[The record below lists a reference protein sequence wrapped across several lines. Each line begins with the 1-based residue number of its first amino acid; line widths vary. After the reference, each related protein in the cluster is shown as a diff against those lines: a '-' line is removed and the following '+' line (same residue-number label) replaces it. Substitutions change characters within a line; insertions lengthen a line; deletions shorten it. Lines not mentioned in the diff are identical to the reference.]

1 MVQSRLDKAQSLH
14 PHIVTRLDPLPEPQ
28 PHCFFD
34 VIYELPASVFVDP
47 NQLSNLPSFQRHWVF
62 GETDLEVP
70 LEHVKET
77 RGSVVIVRQKPT
89 DIEHEL
95 DLPIHLRY
103 QRPSDNDSFRD
114 IKISAPRVGWTCPL
128 QQQHPDDHGNVISI
142 SNNLPPIPEIAMIP
156 SHHMDPNMY
165 TFHPLEDNG
174 TILKLQ
180 VPVGNTQDA
189 NMVQWGTALC
199 VLACTSWIGWSVWR
213 SIQKRRRYEAKG
225 KRRKSE

>member
-1 MVQSRLDKAQSLH
+1 MLQSRLDKAQSLH
-14 PHIVTRLDPLPEPQ
+14 PHIVTQLDPLPEPQ
-28 PHCFFD
+28 ANCFLDF
-34 VIYELPASVFVDP
+34 VYELPASVFVDP
-47 NQLSNLPSFQRHWVF
+47 NQLNSLPSFQRHWVF

-89 DIEHEL
+89 HIEYEI

-103 QRPSDNDSFRD
+103 QRPSDNDSFSD
-114 IKISAPRVGWTCPL
+114 IEIPAPRVGWTCSL
-128 QQQHPDDHGNVISI
+128 NNHDNVISSMNHI
-142 SNNLPPIPEIAMIP
+142 LPPIPEIALIP
-156 SHHMDPNMY
+156 THLMDPNKY
-165 TFHPLEDNG
+165 EFHPLKDNG
-174 TILKLQ
+174 AILRLQ

-199 VLACTSWIGWSVWR
+199 VLACTSWICWSVWK